1 MLDASL
7 CRQTI
12 RLLIMC
18 SLPVLVNKQHPE
30 VVGEGGQHGLVCF
43 EEDVTDGDCAVTQEA
58 ELPLRVELLQEDK
71 TMVGQLHTST
81 YTEGEQR

>member
-1 MLDASL
+1 MVAA
-7 CRQTI
+7 CRVE
-12 RLLIMC
+12 
-18 SLPVLVNKQHPE
+18 LPVLVNKKHSE

-43 EEDVTDGDCAVTQEA
+43 EEDVTDGDRAVTQEA

-81 YTEGEQR
+81 YTEMTSQLPVYCRPQ